1 MVHKVPERI
10 RALAMAVD
18 KKKAQVELQN
28 GTLEFKVIEE
38 GTLVTSIRSST
49 DIAALKVFRMGI

>member
-1 MVHKVPERI
+1 
-10 RALAMAVD
+10 MAVD
-18 KKKAQVELQN
+18 KKKAQAELQN